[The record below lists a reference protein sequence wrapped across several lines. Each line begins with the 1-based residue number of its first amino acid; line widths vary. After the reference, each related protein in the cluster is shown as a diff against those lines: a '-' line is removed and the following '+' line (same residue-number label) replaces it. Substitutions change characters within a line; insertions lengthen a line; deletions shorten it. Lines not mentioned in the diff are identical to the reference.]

1 MLIFD
6 FRCFRRRKTNGIL
19 TAFTG
24 EKTTADF
31 TLVRVKK
38 AAVNTNQGK
47 ASLHAVSVCRRSG
60 RRRCCGRVFR
70 WRQRRGSRR
79 GWVSRPER
87 TKFSIGAG
95 DVSPTR
101 NRLVAMS
108 KTHFAALLPHLPSLR
123 IHNRNFI
130 AFPMSV
136 CFHSDAP
143 LGQSG
148 AEQTILRHGFCRA
161 TSFQKEVSVLLK
173 SDVNCFVKSSFRKEL
188 SNVVR
193 LRIDKLRNKT
203 ADEQSSP
210 QNIL

>member
-1 MLIFD
+1 M
-6 FRCFRRRKTNGIL
+6 
-19 TAFTG
+19 
-24 EKTTADF
+24 
-31 TLVRVKK
+31 VRVEK

-101 NRLVAMS
+101 NRMVAMS
-108 KTHFAALLPHLPSLR
+108 KTHFAAFAAFTVPANLTGILSH
-123 IHNRNFI
+123 
-130 AFPMSV
+130 FPMSV

-148 AEQTILRHGFCRA
+148 CGANNPPSRLLPCHLLSKGGQRSPEKRCKLLC
-161 TSFQKEVSVLLK
+161 QKLPFKGAVTVG
-173 SDVNCFVKSSFRKEL
+173 D
-188 SNVVR
+188 
-193 LRIDKLRNKT
+193 
-203 ADEQSSP
+203 
-210 QNIL
+210 